1 MFNIYLLERTS
12 GKPLIYLSA
21 IKTSLKDKKIKV
33 KPVLPIDLKLTTDN
47 SGKTYIDS
55 VLVLTTSIYK
65 TNKIKVPGNLELITI
80 NVTSIISG
88 IGFMVESSIGIVSNK
103 SWKCTGETQTANWFN
118 KNFKVDKWSNS
129 VEYTVNSDGYMF
141 RLCS

>member
-33 KPVLPIDLKLTTDN
+33 KPVSPIDLKLTTDN

-55 VLVLTTSIYK
+55 VLVLNTSMYK
-65 TNKIKVPGNLELITI
+65 TNKIKVPGNLELIAI
-80 NVTSIISG
+80 YVTSIISG
-88 IGFMVESSIGIVSNK
+88 IGFM
-103 SWKCTGETQTANWFN
+103 
-118 KNFKVDKWSNS
+118 
-129 VEYTVNSDGYMF
+129 
-141 RLCS
+141 